1 MGTIV
6 ITSKNH
12 DEWLRSREGG
22 IGSSEVATVLGVNPY
37 DTPYQLWLRKTG
49 QVQTEEKENFLMKAG
64 HYLED
69 AISHFCADEA
79 GLDIVKNSASEFVVI
94 DKDKPFLRVSP
105 DRYAYP
111 KGAKHTADNKVI
123 IECKSTQKSVDPDN
137 LSKYWFC
144 QVSYQLHVT
153 RIPAA
158 YIAWLT
164 QGREFGCKPIYYD
177 PDFAQFIAEE
187 VERFWIDCV
196 IGGKEPALSTIQDV
210 IIKFPKH
217 EEGKTAYASDDL
229 ISLWGELKDTNA
241 EIKRLDAHKTEIESA
256 MKAAMLDAER
266 LAIPADNDNPERTIA
281 TWKASKDTQKFNVD
295 LFKAEQPEMY
305 AKYLKEVSGSRRF
318 SLK

>member
-1 MGTIV
+1 MGTFT

-49 QVQTEEKENFLMKAG
+49 QVQTEEKEDFLMKAG

-123 IECKSTQKSVDPDN
+123 IECKSTQKQVDPDN

-164 QGREFGCKPIYYD
+164 QGRDFGCKPIYYD

-196 IGGKEPALSTIQDV
+196 IGGREPALSTIQDV

-241 EIKRLDAHKTEIESA
+241 EIKRLDAHKTEIESV

>member
-1 MGTIV
+1 MGHYRLNA
-6 ITSKNH
+6 KNR
-12 DEWLRSREGG
+12 DEWLAHRKDG
-22 IGSSEVATVLGVNPY
+22 IGASEVGTILGINPY
-37 DTPYQLWLRKTG
+37 ETPYQLWLKKTG
-49 QVQTEEKENFLMKAG
+49 QVQQTQEENLPMRLG
-64 HYLED
+64 HLLED
-69 AISHFCADEA
+69 GVAKLWSEETGREIIA
-79 GLDIVKNSASEFVVI
+79 NSIGDWQYVSVE
-94 DKDKPFLRVSP
+94 KPFLRVSP
-105 DRYAYP
+105 DRLYWLP
-111 KGAKHTADNKVI
+111 GEKRNKYNRGI
-123 IECKSTQKSVDPDN
+123 LEIKTTQKPVSAEDFPRT
-137 LSKYWFC
+137 WFC
-144 QVSYQLHVT
+144 QVQMNLGVAELEKASL
-153 RIPAA
+153 
-158 YIAWLT
+158 AWLIS
-164 QGREFGCKPIYYD
+164 GRDFGYRDIWFDK
-177 PDFAQFIAEE
+177 DFFAFIAEE

-241 EIKRLDAHKTEIESA
+241 EIKRLDAHKEEIESA

-281 TWKASKDTQKFNVD
+281 TWKASKDSQKFNVD

>member
-1 MGTIV
+1 MGTLT

-105 DRYAYP
+105 DRYAFP
-111 KGAKHTADNKVI
+111 KDAKHTADNKVI
-123 IECKSTQKSVDPDN
+123 IECKSTQKQVDPDN

-153 RIPAA
+153 RIPVA

-164 QGREFGCKPIYYD
+164 QGRDFGCKPIYYD

-217 EEGKTAYASDDL
+217 EEGKTVYASDDL

-241 EIKRLDAHKTEIESA
+241 EIKRLDAHKEEIESA